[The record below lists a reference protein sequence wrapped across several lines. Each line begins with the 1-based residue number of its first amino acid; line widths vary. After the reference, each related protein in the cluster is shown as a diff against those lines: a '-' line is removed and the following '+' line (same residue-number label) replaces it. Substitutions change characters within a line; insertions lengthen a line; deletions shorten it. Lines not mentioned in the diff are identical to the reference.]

1 MPAQDPTGVRRGED
15 TGQTA
20 MTGDED
26 TSNVPLAHLF
36 EHAIKRLAR
45 VNGIGVRH
53 EDVPHK
59 ELVFGSQSEVGVEHA
74 LEVSIGQHAHEL
86 VSLLDREMSD
96 FVANHE
102 RSCDEQTVSGLHEV
116 RKRRHHGTDRGN
128 VVHVLSYAEL
138 PRVPCEHSPQT
149 ISKDH
154 HWLGEVITKHYHG
167 DNSDVK

>member
-1 MPAQDPTGVRRGED
+1 MPAQHPTGVRRGED

-26 TSNVPLAHLF
+26 ASNVPLGHLF

-45 VNGIGVRH
+45 VNGIGVRQ

-59 ELVFGSQSEVGVEHA
+59 ELVFGSQSEVGVEHP

-96 FVANHE
+96 FVANHQ
-102 RSCDEQTVSGLHEV
+102 RSCDEQTVSSLHEV
-116 RKRRHHGTDRGN
+116 WKG
-128 VVHVLSYAEL
+128 
-138 PRVPCEHSPQT
+138 
-149 ISKDH
+149 
-154 HWLGEVITKHYHG
+154 VITERIEG
-167 DNSDVK
+167 MWSISAAGR